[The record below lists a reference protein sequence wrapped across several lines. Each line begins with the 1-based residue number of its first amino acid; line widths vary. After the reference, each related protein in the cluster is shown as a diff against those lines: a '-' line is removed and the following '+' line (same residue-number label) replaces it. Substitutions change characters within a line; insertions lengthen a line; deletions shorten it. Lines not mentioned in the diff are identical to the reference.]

1 VLDFVAFI
9 RDFGWVQGAMVA
21 GLMLLAIIL
30 WRDLKG
36 LASEYKL
43 AIKRIEIL
51 EQSVKDADK
60 VICRAECI
68 NLLKSIDSNVKKFI

>member
-1 VLDFVAFI
+1 MLDFVTFI

-36 LASEYKL
+36 LASEYKT

-51 EQSVKDADK
+51 EQSVKDADRI
-60 VICRAECI
+60 ICRAECM